1 MKAKGASRMAKITV
15 EFPNEGVYQ
24 NAITYLNRAQIVG
37 AEWEAF
43 GQVRLAMGTAKKEGD
58 AAGE

>member
-1 MKAKGASRMAKITV
+1 MAKIIV

-43 GQVRLAMGTAKKEGD
+43 GQVRLAMGSAKKKEGSEQD
-58 AAGE
+58 VRS